1 MDFDHTIRVQTEN
14 TWRSSRITKSNIISN
29 MAEKEDA
36 YGYDATNISIIKV
49 YISLTSSEL

>member
-29 MAEKEDA
+29 IARKEEA
-36 YGYDATNISIIKV
+36 YGYDATNISLD
-49 YISLTSSEL
+49 LTLFKT